1 MRRGHFSVLFA
12 IFFFL
17 CLAATALRQ
26 FRYEQGVR
34 EKGRI
39 DASVLFAADAAAE
52 ALLGAGENL
61 PSMLGNVSERFFSS
75 LGVAMGEDGD
85 MLLVYVP
92 LLVVTCDDG
101 MYLNVLSLDG
111 GMLVRQWTECL
122 PYLYE
127 DDAFFYRLS
136 LDGGITS
143 RKKDTGEIVRTTY
156 EEVMADGY
164 LMAYYHPSKLFESE
178 DAYRKA
184 LWASV
189 AGSVEREAEIALSE
203 ESYLVGEMGY
213 SISYT
218 APSFLNVFPE
228 KYSRSFAA
236 VYQGFPDVY
245 GIGFSYGGVTASSYT
260 VAKGEYYVT
269 AAQGAGS
276 YYGVAHHEGC
286 VYMAGWEIGPVGRD
300 DAIGVYGAYGC
311 PYCIGK
317 NEGFTF
323 AP

>member
-1 MRRGHFSVLFA
+1 MLFA

-26 FRYEQGVR
+26 FRYEQGAR
-34 EKGRI
+34 EKDRI

-61 PSMLGNVSERFFSS
+61 PSMLGSASERFFSS

-85 MLLVYVP
+85 MLLVCVP
-92 LLVVTCDDG
+92 LLIVTCDDG
-101 MYLNVLSLDG
+101 MYLNVLSLEG
-111 GMLVRQWTECL
+111 GMLVRRWTECL
-122 PYLYE
+122 PYIYE

-136 LDGGITS
+136 LDGEITS
-143 RKKDTGEIVRTTY
+143 RKKDMGEIVRTTY
-156 EEVMADGY
+156 EEVAADGH
-164 LMAYYHPSKLFESE
+164 LMAYYHPSRLFESE
-178 DAYRKA
+178 DAYRET

-203 ESYLVGEMGY
+203 ESYLAGEAGY
-213 SISYT
+213 CISYA

-228 KYSRSFAA
+228 NYGRSFAA
-236 VYQGFPDVY
+236 VYQGFPGDY
-245 GIGFSYGGVTASSYT
+245 GTGFSHVGVTASSYT

-269 AAQGAGS
+269 TAQSAGK

-286 VYMAGWEIGPVGRD
+286 VHMAGGEIGPVDQDYAVR
-300 DAIGVYGAYGC
+300 IYGAYGC
-311 PYCIGK
+311 PYCIGE
-317 NEGFTF
+317 NEGFAF